1 MKELDKKLNQFF
13 GGKVV
18 RKDLTK
24 LVKGNAI
31 VPMYVLEYLLG
42 QYCATDD
49 DETII
54 QGVETVKS
62 VISKHFVH
70 RDEAQIIKSMVRE
83 KGSHRI
89 IDKVS
94 VKLND
99 KKDQYEASFANLG
112 LNAVPIA
119 AEVVTDFQKL
129 LTHGVWCIL
138 TLAYVSTD
146 EKGSTPWIIE
156 SLKPIQVSN
165 IDIAEFKEARSHF
178 TKEEWVDVLLQTM
191 GLNPDEF
198 TYRSKLLQLCRLV
211 PFVENNYNLIELGPK
226 GTGKSHIFSELSPHG
241 ILISGGEV
249 TKAKLFV
256 NNSSGEIGLV
266 GYWDVVA
273 YDEFAG
279 KSKNVDRGMV
289 DIMKNYMANKSF
301 SRGTQVYGAS
311 ASMVFVGNTD
321 HSVSYMLKHSNLFD
335 ALPKDYYDTAFLD
348 RIHAYL
354 PGWEVQKLRNEMFT
368 SNYGFIVDYLA
379 EILKELRK
387 EDWNNEYSKYFELSN
402 TITTRDKDGVTKTLG
417 GLLKVIYPHGDYT
430 EEEVRELLEFA
441 IECRKRVK
449 LQLQSMDETF
459 EEVDF
464 SYTIKESGKVVTVDT
479 LEVLEHLTPDT
490 SAELFQS
497 NEPVSEFSSPI
508 EPKVEVTEGQKI
520 LRDNQ
525 TGVSFE
531 NLFGNY
537 LVGATDIRITDPYV
551 RLPYQLRN
559 LMELLKLI
567 SEKKI
572 QDEEVKVHL
581 ITTNNED
588 FVQDSKDAFEQMTMS
603 LESVGILFTYEFD
616 NFIHDRSIELDNGWK
631 IVLGRGLDIWQKT
644 GGWYDI
650 NEYVQEK
657 RLCKA
662 CEVTFVKKKVSI
674 PKVKDKIKKEK
685 VGSSKGKDNKQLYLV
700 LAKVWFNEILEGKK
714 KEEFRAFT
722 DHNISR
728 LAICEDGE
736 FIDCRQFETVKFQL
750 GYTKDAPQMIVEV
763 KDVYIEMEDE
773 KCEQLT
779 TENCEFVIEL
789 GEILE
794 RKNC

>member
-1 MKELDKKLNQFF
+1 MKDLDIKLNQYF

-49 DETII
+49 DQTIVE
-54 QGVETVKS
+54 GVETVKS

-70 RDEAQIIKSMVRE
+70 RDEAQIVKSTVKE

-99 KKDQYEASFANLG
+99 SKDQYEASFANLG
-112 LNAVPIA
+112 LNKVPISG
-119 AEVVTDFQKL
+119 ELVTQFQKL

-138 TLAYVSTD
+138 TLGYISTD
-146 EKGSTPWIIE
+146 EKGSTPWVIE
-156 SLKPIQVSN
+156 SLKPIQISN
-165 IDIAEFKEARSHF
+165 INLEEYKEGRSHF
-178 TKEEWVDVLLQTM
+178 TKEEWIDVLLQTM

-198 TYRSKLLQLCRLV
+198 TFRSKLLQLTRLV

-249 TKAKLFV
+249 TAAKLFV

-279 KSKNVDRGMV
+279 KSKNTNRGLV

-301 SRGTQVYGAS
+301 SRGTNVYGAS

-321 HSVSYMLKHSNLFD
+321 HSVPYMLKHSNLFD

-354 PGWEVQKLRNEMFT
+354 PGWEIQKLRNEMF
-368 SNYGFIVDYLA
+368 SSDYGFIVDYLA

-387 EDWNNEYSKYFELSN
+387 EDRNNEYSKYFQLSN
-402 TITTRDKDGVTKTLG
+402 SITTRDKDGITKTLG
-417 GLLKVIYPHGDYT
+417 GLLKVIYPDGVYT
-430 EEEVRELLEFA
+430 EEEIRELLEFA

-449 LQLQSMDETF
+449 LQLQSIDETF

-464 SYTIKESGKVVTVDT
+464 SYIVKESGTVVTVDT
-479 LEVLEHLTPDT
+479 LEVLEHLTPEP
-490 SAELFQS
+490 SASLFQN
-497 NEPVSEFSSPI
+497 NESTDNIGTTVEQQI
-508 EPKVEVTEGQKI
+508 ELTEGQKI

-525 TGVSFE
+525 TGISYN

-537 LVGATDIRITDPYV
+537 LAGATDVKITDPYV

-567 SEKKI
+567 SEKKT

-616 NFIHDRSIELDNGWK
+616 NFIHDRSIDLNNGWK

-644 GGWYDI
+644 GGWFDI

-662 CEVTFVKKKVSI
+662 CEVTFVKKKDST
-674 PKVKDKIKKEK
+674 PNLEDTSKKMK
-685 VGSSKGKDNKQLYLV
+685 AKTSKGKDNKQLYLV
-700 LAKVWFNEILEGKK
+700 LAKEWFNEILEGKK
-714 KEEFRAFT
+714 TEEYRAFT

-728 LAICEDGE
+728 LGIIKDGA
-736 FIDCRQFETVKFQL
+736 FVGCRQYETVKFQL
-750 GYTKDAPQMIVEV
+750 GYTKAAPQMIVEV
-763 KDVYIEMEDE
+763 KEV
-773 KCEQLT
+773 
-779 TENCEFVIEL
+779 VIEVDDGNAEMLTSDNCNFTIVL

-794 RKNC
+794 KTNC